1 MELQQGNAPRTT
13 QVIGREKIKASQQG
27 VLDAAEESQMVTRR
41 LAAEGMREAT
51 RGMETGT
58 GARVAQQRRA
68 AQELAD
74 QQILQDVGIAE
85 KDLEFQRE
93 LLTLGS
99 LEDDRMLKIETYDD
113 LIQKMFDNG
122 FDDVKIGR
130 RINRYIQNE
139 KDQFMVDHLMER
151 GANYLEAYN
160 KSLGAQP
167 EPDNLSLGE
176 KVEKGLENAFSF
188 IPGVG
193 D

>member
-1 MELQQGNAPRTT
+1 MELQQGKAPRTT

-27 VLDAAEESQMVTRR
+27 VLDAAEESQIVTRR
-41 LAAEGMREAT
+41 LAAEGMRDAV

-113 LIQKMFDNG
+113 LIQKMRDNG
-122 FDDVKIGR
+122 FDDFKIGR

-167 EPDNLSLGE
+167 KPDNPSLGE